1 MSDHKV
7 ASSRTLLSPYNNSSY
22 SQSSDSLAHSLP
34 TRKLSSSNF
43 IKLARQASDTAFR
56 SVGLNR
62 KHSDHNLREQA
73 AVATLMS
80 GNGGGVYEQNP
91 KVYLYQQ
98 HQQQQHLHQHVKTRP
113 HHHPYRPQGDDTVP
127 EEWAM
132 NNQLLHTESCSS
144 DEYYEPP
151 PIVKPFASRS
161 LRKNVSMPD
170 MKGTA
175 ASAANATQS
184 SCEPRPSRATSPQPS
199 ATGAHRANRSR
210 SRSRPRVQPH
220 HFIATAMA
228 NSSNNNS
235 SCEPTVVTSNSNG
248 QCEPTTILPK
258 STPVSSGDERSNIQ
272 RTPSRPP
279 RNQNHTS
286 PHHNTIKVYQQHQNQ
301 IEQQRH
307 HEQQRQRLLT
317 RHQILSDESLPE
329 YGDAV
334 LSVSCVLDGPNN
346 NNSNNSVNNTNNN
359 LSNKDLPPTPP
370 GPPPSF
376 SLPTRS
382 RRRTESNSETDS
394 MTSPT
399 GSLAPMM
406 LPAMGTN
413 LTRNGSTNGGII
425 PQDVL
430 RSMDPKDVQRVV
442 SSTVIASRVYKV
454 LNPEQLESLKK
465 EQEGLQQFVEAMNVS
480 LHIETRMRDASYS
493 LIRLHE
499 CNLNI
504 DAVKAANS
512 QLHATTFKMDQ
523 IVQKSQQAMWRL
535 MAIQRLLLQHETA
548 VLNAGLRRLD
558 NENRDLSR
566 AVMNLETARGQE
578 KEEKLRW
585 KKEHTRLKVQSIL
598 LTPTSPITATAD
610 SEVPV
615 PPTPQ
620 LQLVQE
626 QLSAMENYV
635 KELSEDVLQ
644 KDEKLGE
651 LKSEL
656 VAVKG
661 WADDFEASLQQAK
674 KDSSSDATVAVVE
687 KTLQEQLSR
696 LQSMIETD
704 YKDFHVHADELQVK
718 VDLLT
723 EENLALVTAASAPC
737 KTCSPDDDTTSSA
750 SSSHSSP
757 LGMTEQQQQE
767 RQARRSWRISPSFS
781 SSRESIDLH
790 NVLRESLWELDRQIE
805 LDDRLSTSS
814 SSTSGSSSASSSCRN
829 SSASTVSSAFSL
841 DNTNASGPVKH
852 AGNESPLVISSSSRS
867 TATASS
873 SSSPCTGRLSRTSST
888 SSSSKF
894 GLREQVLMRD
904 MCTSPEIVAQ
914 GLGLVVECDDVG
926 EEDEEKG
933 EGLDKIVKEIEQTA
947 MHQQQE

>member
-7 ASSRTLLSPYNNSSY
+7 ASSRTLLSPYNHSSY
-22 SQSSDSLAHSLP
+22 SQSSDSLVHSLP
-34 TRKLSSSNF
+34 TRKISSSNF

-56 SVGLNR
+56 SVGLSR

-73 AVATLMS
+73 TVAASMS
-80 GNGGGVYEQNP
+80 SHGGGVYEQNP

-98 HQQQQHLHQHVKTRP
+98 HQQQQYLHQHVKTRL
-113 HHHPYRPQGDDTVP
+113 HHHPLRPQGDDTVP

-144 DEYYEPP
+144 DDYYDPP

-161 LRKNVSMPD
+161 LRRNVSMPD
-170 MKGTA
+170 MKGIA
-175 ASAANATQS
+175 AAAAANAGQS

-199 ATGAHRANRSR
+199 ATGARQVNR
-210 SRSRPRVQPH
+210 SRSRPRVEPS
-220 HFIATAMA
+220 HFITTGMA
-228 NSSNNNS
+228 NNNNNTN
-235 SCEPTVVTSNSNG
+235 CEPAVVTSNSNG
-248 QCEPTTILPK
+248 PCGSTIILPK
-258 STPVSSGDERSNIQ
+258 STPVSSGDECSNIQ

-279 RNQNHTS
+279 RSQNHIS
-286 PHHNTIKVYQQHQNQ
+286 PHHNNVKVYQQHQNQ

-317 RHQILSDESLPE
+317 RRQVLSDESLPE

-334 LSVSCVLDGPNN
+334 LSVSCVLDGSNN
-346 NNSNNSVNNTNNN
+346 NNSDNNTNNN
-359 LSNKDLPPTPP
+359 LNSKDLPPTPS

-376 SLPTRS
+376 SLPTRG
-382 RRRTESNSETDS
+382 RRCTESNSETDS
-394 MTSPT
+394 ITSPT
-399 GSLAPMM
+399 GSLAPVM
-406 LPAMGTN
+406 LPAMGTS
-413 LTRNGSTNGGII
+413 LTRNGSSNGGII

-442 SSTVIASRVYKV
+442 SSAVIASRVYKV

-480 LHIETRMRDASYS
+480 LHIETRMRDASSS
-493 LIRLHE
+493 LIRLYE
-499 CNLNI
+499 SNLNI

-512 QLHATTFKMDQ
+512 QLHATTFKMDD

-535 MAIQRLLLQHETA
+535 LAIQRLLLQHETA

-578 KEEKLRW
+578 KEEKLKW

-598 LTPTSPITATAD
+598 FTPTSPITATAA
-610 SEVPV
+610 SEVAV

-626 QLSAMENYV
+626 QLSAMENYA

-651 LKSEL
+651 LKIEL
-656 VAVKG
+656 GAVKG
-661 WADDFEASLQQAK
+661 WADDFEVSLQQAK
-674 KDSSSDATVAVVE
+674 QDSCSEVAAPLAE
-687 KTLQEQLSR
+687 ETLQEQLSR
-696 LQSMIETD
+696 LQSTIEAD
-704 YKDFHVHADELQVK
+704 YKDFHVHTDELQVK

-723 EENLALVTAASAPC
+723 EENLAFITAASAPS
-737 KTCSPDDDTTSSA
+737 KTCASDDDTSSSSA
-750 SSSHSSP
+750 SSLNSSP
-757 LGMTEQQQQE
+757 LGLTEQEQQE
-767 RQARRSWRISPSFS
+767 RQARRSWRIRAGFS
-781 SSRESIDLH
+781 SSRESIQLH

-805 LDDRLSTSS
+805 LDERLSASS
-814 SSTSGSSSASSSCRN
+814 SSISNSSSASSSCRN

-841 DNTNASGPVKH
+841 DNTNTNGSVKH
-852 AGNESPLVISSSSRS
+852 AGNESPLVISRRSSSRS
-867 TATASS
+867 TASASS
-873 SSSPCTGRLSRTSST
+873 PSSPCTGRLSRTSST

-904 MCTSPEIVAQ
+904 MCSSPEIAAQ
-914 GLGLVVECDDVG
+914 GLGLVVECEDV
-926 EEDEEKG
+926 G
-933 EGLDKIVKEIEQTA
+933 EGLDTIVKEIGQIV
-947 MHQQQE
+947 MHKQQE